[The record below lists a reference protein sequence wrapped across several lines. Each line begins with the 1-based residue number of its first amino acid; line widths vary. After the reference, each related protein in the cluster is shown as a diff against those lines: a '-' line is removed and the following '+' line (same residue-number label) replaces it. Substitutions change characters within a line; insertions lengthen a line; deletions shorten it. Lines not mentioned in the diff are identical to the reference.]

1 MKEVSTLTT
10 KKEKGITVSYSAF
23 YVAALCYLMIPV
35 MIFILGW
42 IRALIAVPAVLIL
55 GAAVFFSVRD
65 FLKDPEGKAL
75 SSDTAFKFSPV
86 FLIAVAIFSLA
97 IAYFSNI
104 GEFVWGTTD
113 HAFRKAILND
123 LIEYRWPV
131 IYDLSKQSVPEV
143 NNMLPD
149 TPVFFSYYLSFWMIP
164 AAAGKVLGFT
174 FANILLYIWS
184 VLGIIMILTGMA
196 MVIKRQSYAVIFSFL
211 FFSGFDFIP
220 YLYFQAKGPE
230 SWMWLEGWT
239 EHIVYISNANN
250 LINVFNQC
258 IPCWLIVILLMMARN
273 NRSLG
278 LTGALM
284 FPYSP
289 WATIGLLPIAVYL
302 LFKKEFS
309 AKETKKKVLNICS
322 FTNIAAPAVFVLL
335 FVPLYL
341 SNSNATSV
349 SGFTWSFYGDPL
361 KFLIAFVMTFVIE
374 VLPAFILVFKDN
386 RKNGLFWVV
395 VIALAVMPIYKISGQ
410 NDFTMRGS
418 MPEFFVLTVLL
429 ASTIARVMNE
439 KKNEKSGG
447 DLKSSLKTVGAFLML
462 LTMMA
467 VAFQMYLLI
476 VVSTFDGT
484 PRANDDIGS
493 FGDIKTASYV
503 QTIDEQFYVYDYED
517 SAFFKYLA
525 RR

>member
-10 KKEKGITVSYSAF
+10 KKEKGISISYPAF
-23 YVAALCYLMIPV
+23 YIAAVCYLMIPV

-42 IRALIAVPAVLIL
+42 IKTVIAVPSVLIL
-55 GAAVFFSVRD
+55 GACVILSIRD
-65 FLKDPEGKAL
+65 LLKNPEGKAIA
-75 SSDTAFKFSPV
+75 SASPFKFSPA
-86 FLIAVAIFSLA
+86 FLAAVVIFSFV

-123 LIEYRWPV
+123 LIEYRWPI
-131 IYDLSKQSVPEV
+131 IYDLSEQSVPEI
-143 NNMLPD
+143 NAMLPD
-149 TPVFFSYYLSFWMIP
+149 TTVLFSYYLSFWMIP
-164 AAAGKVLGFT
+164 AAAGKILGFT
-174 FANILLYIWS
+174 AANILLYIWS
-184 VLGIIMILTGMA
+184 VFGIIMILLGMA
-196 MVIKRQSYAVIFSFL
+196 MVIKKQSYAVIFSFL

-258 IPCWLIVILLMMARN
+258 IPCWLIVVLLLMAKN

-289 WATIGLLPIAVYL
+289 WATIGLLPIAVCIL
-302 LFKKEFS
+302 LRKEFRS
-309 AKETKKKVLNICS
+309 KETKRNILNIFS
-322 FTNIAAPAVFVLL
+322 FTNLAAPVVFLLL

-349 SGFTWSFYGDPL
+349 SGFTWNFYGDPL
-361 KFLIAFVMTFVIE
+361 KFLIAFVMTFIIE
-374 VLPAFILVFKDN
+374 VLPAFILVYRDN
-386 RKNGLFWVV
+386 RRNTLFWVV
-395 VIALAVMPIYKISGQ
+395 IAALAVMPIYKISGQ
-410 NDFTMRGS
+410 NDFTMRGA
-418 MPEFFVLTVLL
+418 MPEFFVLTILL
-429 ASTIARVMNE
+429 ASTIARVMHE
-439 KKNEKSGG
+439 KKNDRSGG
-447 DLKSSLKTVGAFLML
+447 DLRSSLKTVGAFLML
-462 LTMMA
+462 LTMSA
-467 VAFQMYLLI
+467 VAFQMYLLT

-484 PRANDDIGS
+484 PRPNDDIGS

-517 SAFFKYLA
+517 TAFYRYLA